1 VDYPLA
7 ADVLLVYD
15 NANKLYLSGGSLE
28 YVSNVVLYK
37 GETSYDATATVSGD
51 APLSKTI
58 LGGGTNYY
66 LGSGYGGPRSFNVN
80 NGDQTVLVAGA
91 YGYNSNQGL
100 IYIYERKSKNR
111 GDWELKQTI
120 YGNLGTNARFGGA
133 VSINDTGDRIFVS
146 ADQYSSNTGRV
157 LVYDRGSDGLFPDT
171 PTHTLT
177 GSNGS
182 GYAFGFSIDCNGAGD
197 KLIVGARNETA
208 TERGAHHLYEL
219 INGTWTR
226 TYHRVEG
233 NNNRRYGWAV
243 AMNKVGDRIV
253 VSGSYPNG
261 WIWIFHYENGSWVQK
276 TQISNPVAS
285 NEFGWYVSMND
296 VGDRVAVGCNTIRAY
311 IYDYNGTSWSL
322 FTSKTDNPTGHAGV
336 TLTPKG
342 DYIAIHGLNI
352 SPGGISSA
360 GAAYIYQISDT
371 GTLTLVRTFTGE
383 ASNDNLGWHVY
394 MSDDL
399 EVIVMGAKGND
410 EGGSDAGKLYV
421 YSFDTWAENFYITQP
436 GTYRADLQICGIDYK
451 TNEVEVTGSVTPEK
465 TWVNEQKLLGEV
477 AGDLFGY
484 SVSISGDYAIVG
496 AYIKN
501 SYKGAAYIYKRDG
514 TTWTEQANFTGEA
527 ASDQFGYSVS
537 ISGDYA
543 IVGAAVNDTGTGAA
557 YIYTRS
563 GTSWTQQ
570 QELNGEA
577 TSYFGWSVSISGDYA
592 IVGAPY
598 DDTAFNNAGAAY
610 IFKRDGTTWTEQ
622 DKLLGEA
629 ASDQFGESVGISGD
643 YAIVGA
649 YIKNSFTGV
658 AYIFKRDGT
667 TWTEQANFDG
677 EATSDSFGQS
687 VSISGDY
694 AIVGAQGN
702 DTAFSNA
709 GTAYIYKR
717 DGTSWTQQKKLL
729 GETADDYFGRSV
741 SISGD
746 YVIVGAQGND
756 TAFSDAGAAYIYK
769 RDGTSWTQQKKLLG
783 EATSD
788 SFGWSVSISGDYAI
802 VGAPYE
808 DTGGGS
814 AGAAYIYEL
823 TPVAD
828 LTFDG
833 YNQLSLTNTPT
844 YTSSKL
850 AYYSNVYDVGT
861 LTDKLFIDKT
871 GEYTSLTFD
880 TSSNVAYFSN
890 VTVGA
895 MGTTLADYVVDTTI
909 YGTVQSGQTHQIGQ
923 GGFGNNTILNA
934 DGTRLLI
941 TDPLNYPSGRG
952 RAYIYHLENGSW
964 VLKQTWDNPNNTGQR
979 FADGACMNEDGTRIF
994 LMHNASEKVY
1004 TYEYTNGA
1012 WPTDNTGTHVITVG
1026 TNIGAE
1032 YEGLACNKA
1041 GDVLLMGHGNANTAY
1056 IYRRASATSWSQ
1068 DSGGSFTKGRGVAM
1082 NGDGTRAFIGN
1093 STDGTVHMTEWSGS
1107 TWSSLTQI
1115 IDESYSNWPCTMMS
1129 DSAGETLVIVS
1140 GNGDSSS
1147 GNSGIYERNSGD
1159 GTWSR
1164 VQGVNADTEI
1174 YGMRLPSISYDG
1186 TMVLVGSFRYDS
1198 SKGRAQLWQK
1208 SNGAWT
1214 LKKEY
1219 LNPDTSP
1226 ASSDQFGAGCGIAR
1240 TTKDKFVIGM
1250 EGDDTA
1256 GTDYGSVY
1264 VYSNEIPKYLDFD
1277 TYNKLSIQNITP
1289 TATTLKYGSN
1299 TYDLGTRTDVYIDKA
1314 GTYDAGIKASDKF
1327 ALVSNVVSGT
1337 IQPYTFMK
1345 NVQTIYGASSSEQLG
1360 WSDNEGGGTICF
1372 NKDGT
1377 KLALSSFNA
1386 QKVYVYTLTNGTY
1399 VLDSG
1404 TPLTNSNH
1412 FFGYACSL
1420 NDDGTILA
1428 TNHFGGSNQQTGD
1441 TYVYQYSSGSWSL
1454 RATFG
1459 GGLYYTKASVLDG
1472 VGNRVLASASGTN
1485 TMKIYDWNG
1494 STYAETYSFSGSSEF
1509 ANGMDMTR
1517 DGLIVGGIN
1526 KTTNNTVKV
1535 WQYSGSSWSQMGS
1548 DVSVGNVSSFFRLN
1562 RVGGTRFIV
1571 SSPYDDTAFTDAGIV
1586 KVYDYTG
1593 GSWTNTKTFYGD
1605 SASSGLGTSI
1615 NISDDGKVIISGGS
1629 TDDTKSTDA
1638 GVFYEFKETNGVW
1651 ETKKFYDNVAGARFG
1666 SGIAMNS
1673 TANVYAIGAG
1683 YDDTIANNAGKVVIY
1698 KPENVFS
1705 FDGYNKLSIEN
1716 ITPTASTLRLGSNTY
1731 DIGTAT
1737 DIYIEDTGTY
1747 EIETKDANTFAL
1759 VSNTATYQVHPNTA
1773 YSNYRSIGGIS
1784 AASTSLHNENITTTY
1799 SVTMWAKKIN
1809 GQYFFRTAN
1818 SDTSSNPNNT
1828 HGILRWN
1835 GGKVS
1840 HVTWT
1845 SNNSLG
1851 ITYNTT
1857 LDATSKDEW
1866 HFYGFEFEG
1875 TTTKL
1880 HLDGA
1885 APITGT
1891 TGLLGQT
1898 HNRIRFDDPTIFSTG
1913 SARLAEFAV
1922 YNRALSDAEFVSI
1935 YNNGLPNG
1943 PDNVSSGRVS
1953 WFKCLSGAMGTNSGT
1968 GGDFDASFTEDTD
1981 VPSAWL
1987 DPTPSLTHDT
1997 YNKLSIENITPTAST
2012 LRLGSNTY
2020 DIGTA
2025 TDIYIEDTGT
2035 YEIETKDANTF
2046 AFTNTMVSGTIKTVE
2061 PVITGG
2067 YFFGHALT
2075 YDGKLYGW
2083 GENSSGEL
2091 GVGDTTDKT
2100 VPTLCTGI
2108 PQGEIVSIWNQS
2120 IRGQSRWAKTRDGR
2134 IWVTGDHDSY
2144 CLPGSSSDF
2153 TTFTDVS
2160 VEFGDYTQ
2168 TSNNVVWA
2176 SGSERATQVLM
2187 ENGDVW
2193 SFGDD
2198 TGSLGVLGQGASP
2211 TSDRTP
2217 RKLNVS
2223 NITKITY
2230 GGDLVLAL
2238 DSSNVIW
2245 MWGRNEVGNSTL
2257 GWGPYNVP
2265 TNIMS
2270 TGTNSLT
2277 SLLATDSETVVDIE
2291 SSYYSM
2297 FALTDKGTVYCTGH
2311 NASGQLGQGNATAKT
2326 SSDGWVKIEYFTS
2339 NAITVN
2345 KLYVGGG
2352 NPHVFADTSDGWY
2365 CWGENTTGELG
2376 LGDNTD
2382 KLSPVK
2388 FTGVSNIKKF
2398 GVGYLV
2404 SYAIT
2409 EDGKYYAWGRG
2420 TNYARGDNTTG
2431 DITYPKHIDTLPNI
2445 LAPSFEFDGYDK
2457 VFVNKDGGIKT
2468 WTSGPSY
2475 IDHIPGIG
2483 SWDNN
2488 TFMPLYKVSDD
2499 GVNAVYAIQTYST
2512 DHSIKYTY
2520 ATKIWSDN
2528 GSNHPHYVTSNTDD
2542 PTIRESTPNAK
2553 TLVAMQDNGNIFYKF
2568 NNPFYS
2574 DSFENTKYT
2583 KGTTTYDVGE
2593 ASIITVPDPGTYDAQ
2608 LKSLFNFS
2616 LKSTTIPATS
2626 STGLYTWAFHHGN
2639 FDNAYGDG
2647 DILTARDNGRFYADT
2662 PSYTGDIGTITGSK
2676 GVPGASTQYPTGG
2689 WLTSS
2694 TSTQYPS
2701 INNNGFITQFTNYY
2715 NGMNSDNYKILD
2727 NNDTTSTY
2735 APSDQGCAFSYYN
2748 NSEKVYIEKVYV
2760 DFGTGQPESET
2771 IFLLEY
2777 ANDVSTVTSSTSINS
2792 RDSSILKVIN
2802 SRNVWEIT
2810 VNKALWK
2817 FHIDCY
2823 NNGNNK
2829 MGCSP
2834 YSMYWTAY
2842 TLGEDDGTIYT
2853 FTPASTLTAN
2863 VLMVAGGGSGGSYNT
2878 GGGGAGGLVYKQ
2890 NESISTGVKTI
2901 VVGNGGEAIANSAG
2915 LRDGLPGKD
2924 TTFLGYTAIG
2934 GGAHGD
2940 ATSDDKSGGSGGAGA
2955 GASSSDALQPT
2966 STTGGFGNQGGTND
2980 SDRAGGGGGGAGGAG
2995 ENGDR
3000 NTKAGDGGIGKN
3012 YGYIFGTNYGENGW
3026 FAGGG
3031 GGGDSD
3037 QWHSAARGFGGKGG
3051 GGHGVGTF
3059 DTGQYGQ
3066 SHTGGGGGGSGQDSL
3081 NTPNAIRGG
3090 GGGSGIVLFQTNVET
3105 PNVNSEVKAPKPD
3118 GFLVYNDNL
3127 DLVSRGPIPGSYNS
3141 NTVKTVKLPDG
3152 SEGPVYYSASG
3163 YTYFGV
3169 QPSNTIQGDGSF
3181 QTVESVFMPISTG
3194 YYTHIASLMYS
3205 DSNLMTLGIDGNNK
3219 LNIQHNNNVSH
3230 NAVTTLTTSD
3240 YVMEHGKWYHLVLTT
3255 DYLGNAKA
3263 YVNGYLVASERWSSM
3278 NSDKRQVMFYR
3289 IGVDNHPTRTFL
3301 TSTSQCYYSE
3311 LNKKEVMQ
3319 LAESVGLGPKLEYD
3333 GLNAINV
3340 VNAEPGSG
3348 TEITIYESNV
3358 NDTSNLYV
3366 VSCNESSYLLSNAGT
3381 YYAQIKGT
3389 DTFTITRPLTVTDDH
3404 FPLYQYPP
3412 IDGTTSGLTE
3422 SAAADTW
3429 STWTISG
3436 ASNGNGQYQAK
3447 TTHAPFSIS
3456 FTAYRAFN
3464 NDVSDDNGQY
3474 VDASQKTNVG
3484 LTLQLPSAKTIRKYR
3499 MYPVD
3504 HSLSSGAIPGSS
3516 TDPTLSGGDP
3526 DYKSRPKSWILKGS
3540 SDGTNWTDL
3549 DTVTNKPISI
3559 YGDVYSIDS
3568 PASYQY
3574 YQMFVVNIVD
3584 TSALLRIGE
3593 WQLWGDA

>member
-1 VDYPLA
+1 
-7 ADVLLVYD
+7 
-15 NANKLYLSGGSLE
+15 
-28 YVSNVVLYK
+28 
-37 GETSYDATATVSGD
+37 
-51 APLSKTI
+51 
-58 LGGGTNYY
+58 
-66 LGSGYGGPRSFNVN
+66 
-80 NGDQTVLVAGA
+80 
-91 YGYNSNQGL
+91 
-100 IYIYERKSKNR
+100 
-111 GDWELKQTI
+111 
-120 YGNLGTNARFGGA
+120 
-133 VSINDTGDRIFVS
+133 
-146 ADQYSSNTGRV
+146 
-157 LVYDRGSDGLFPDT
+157 
-171 PTHTLT
+171 
-177 GSNGS
+177 
-182 GYAFGFSIDCNGAGD
+182 
-197 KLIVGARNETA
+197 
-208 TERGAHHLYEL
+208 
-219 INGTWTR
+219 
-226 TYHRVEG
+226 
-233 NNNRRYGWAV
+233 
-243 AMNKVGDRIV
+243 
-253 VSGSYPNG
+253 
-261 WIWIFHYENGSWVQK
+261 
-276 TQISNPVAS
+276 
-285 NEFGWYVSMND
+285 
-296 VGDRVAVGCNTIRAY
+296 
-311 IYDYNGTSWSL
+311 
-322 FTSKTDNPTGHAGV
+322 
-336 TLTPKG
+336 
-342 DYIAIHGLNI
+342 
-352 SPGGISSA
+352 
-360 GAAYIYQISDT
+360 
-371 GTLTLVRTFTGE
+371 
-383 ASNDNLGWHVY
+383 
-394 MSDDL
+394 
-399 EVIVMGAKGND
+399 
-410 EGGSDAGKLYV
+410 
-421 YSFDTWAENFYITQP
+421 
-436 GTYRADLQICGIDYK
+436 
-451 TNEVEVTGSVTPEK
+451 
-465 TWVNEQKLLGEV
+465 
-477 AGDLFGY
+477 
-484 SVSISGDYAIVG
+484 
-496 AYIKN
+496 
-501 SYKGAAYIYKRDG
+501 
-514 TTWTEQANFTGEA
+514 
-527 ASDQFGYSVS
+527 
-537 ISGDYA
+537 
-543 IVGAAVNDTGTGAA
+543 
-557 YIYTRS
+557 
-563 GTSWTQQ
+563 
-570 QELNGEA
+570 
-577 TSYFGWSVSISGDYA
+577 
-592 IVGAPY
+592 
-598 DDTAFNNAGAAY
+598 
-610 IFKRDGTTWTEQ
+610 
-622 DKLLGEA
+622 
-629 ASDQFGESVGISGD
+629 
-643 YAIVGA
+643 
-649 YIKNSFTGV
+649 
-658 AYIFKRDGT
+658 
-667 TWTEQANFDG
+667 
-677 EATSDSFGQS
+677 
-687 VSISGDY
+687 
-694 AIVGAQGN
+694 
-702 DTAFSNA
+702 
-709 GTAYIYKR
+709 
-717 DGTSWTQQKKLL
+717 
-729 GETADDYFGRSV
+729 
-741 SISGD
+741 
-746 YVIVGAQGND
+746 
-756 TAFSDAGAAYIYK
+756 
-769 RDGTSWTQQKKLLG
+769 
-783 EATSD
+783 
-788 SFGWSVSISGDYAI
+788 
-802 VGAPYE
+802 
-808 DTGGGS
+808 
-814 AGAAYIYEL
+814 
-823 TPVAD
+823 
-828 LTFDG
+828 
-833 YNQLSLTNTPT
+833 
-844 YTSSKL
+844 
-850 AYYSNVYDVGT
+850 
-861 LTDKLFIDKT
+861 
-871 GEYTSLTFD
+871 
-880 TSSNVAYFSN
+880 
-890 VTVGA
+890 
-895 MGTTLADYVVDTTI
+895 
-909 YGTVQSGQTHQIGQ
+909 
-923 GGFGNNTILNA
+923 
-934 DGTRLLI
+934 
-941 TDPLNYPSGRG
+941 
-952 RAYIYHLENGSW
+952 
-964 VLKQTWDNPNNTGQR
+964 
-979 FADGACMNEDGTRIF
+979 
-994 LMHNASEKVY
+994 
-1004 TYEYTNGA
+1004 
-1012 WPTDNTGTHVITVG
+1012 
-1026 TNIGAE
+1026 
-1032 YEGLACNKA
+1032 
-1041 GDVLLMGHGNANTAY
+1041 
-1056 IYRRASATSWSQ
+1056 
-1068 DSGGSFTKGRGVAM
+1068 
-1082 NGDGTRAFIGN
+1082 
-1093 STDGTVHMTEWSGS
+1093 
-1107 TWSSLTQI
+1107 
-1115 IDESYSNWPCTMMS
+1115 
-1129 DSAGETLVIVS
+1129 
-1140 GNGDSSS
+1140 
-1147 GNSGIYERNSGD
+1147 
-1159 GTWSR
+1159 
-1164 VQGVNADTEI
+1164 
-1174 YGMRLPSISYDG
+1174 
-1186 TMVLVGSFRYDS
+1186 
-1198 SKGRAQLWQK
+1198 
-1208 SNGAWT
+1208 
-1214 LKKEY
+1214 
-1219 LNPDTSP
+1219 
-1226 ASSDQFGAGCGIAR
+1226 
-1240 TTKDKFVIGM
+1240 
-1250 EGDDTA
+1250 
-1256 GTDYGSVY
+1256 
-1264 VYSNEIPKYLDFD
+1264 
-1277 TYNKLSIQNITP
+1277 
-1289 TATTLKYGSN
+1289 
-1299 TYDLGTRTDVYIDKA
+1299 
-1314 GTYDAGIKASDKF
+1314 
-1327 ALVSNVVSGT
+1327 VVSGT

-1420 NDDGTILA
+1420 NDDGTLLA
-1428 TNHFGGSNQQTGD
+1428 VNHFGGSNQQTGD

-1494 STYAETYSFSGSSEF
+1494 STYAESQSFSGSSEF

-1586 KVYDYTG
+1586 KVYDYAG

-1705 FDGYNKLSIEN
+1705 FDGYNKLSINGVTPTSTTLTDPSGNTYDLTTQTDVYIKDTGTYEAAITVSDKFALVSNTVTTVNSITEKIPLVSWTNLGTSLTSDDGVHTFTSDGSNYSQVSGSTDNYITNTGNERLYIDLESLRSREKAFTFEYEIYGPQWKFGAQFGNLLGTISSSHEADSIGFHFGAAHSTDLGLHSPNVNLVYTTGENENDFGTSRWVKIRWTREANSNTIKLYIDDVYKNQITADSSSPNNTSYTDYGIKSHITLFRHDWNSTTNQYAASGTRIRNIKLWDTVDIKIPKLTHDTYNKLSIEN

-1747 EIETKDANTFAL
+1747 EIETKDANTFAFA
-1759 VSNTATYQVHPNTA
+1759 SNTATYQVHPNTA

-1828 HGILRWN
+1828 HGILRWQSS
-1835 GGKVS
+1835 KIS

-1845 SNNSLG
+1845 SNNGLG

-2035 YEIETKDANTF
+2035 YDIEAKSANAFVF
-2046 AFTNTMVSGTIKTVE
+2046 ASNVVSSVTRVE

-2067 YFFGHALT
+2067 YQFGHALT

-2083 GENSSGEL
+2083 GENSNGEL
-2091 GVGDTTDKT
+2091 GVGDITDKT

-2245 MWGRNEVGNSTL
+2245 MWGRNSTGNSTL

-2376 LGDNTD
+2376 LGDTTD

-2457 VFVNKDGGIKT
+2457 VFVNYPEVYKYDF
-2468 WTSGPSY
+2468 Y
-2475 IDHIPGIG
+2475 I
-2483 SWDNN
+2483 NV
-2488 TFMPLYKVSDD
+2488 LSDD
-2499 GVNAVYAIQTYST
+2499 NLVFHEINFKDST
-2512 DHSIKYTY
+2512 GASIKPLSYDKY
-2520 ATKIWSDN
+2520 NEIPVASWATGDMSGLFD
-2528 GSNHPHYVTSNTDD
+2528 GSTTAPPDF
-2542 PTIRESTPNAK
+2542 
-2553 TLVAMQDNGNIFYKF
+2553 GFYK
-2568 NNPFYS
+2568 S
-2574 DSFENTKYT
+2574 DSSVGDKMFYVILPKLASSVVISHARPKYTPGFKIKVGTSVVFSEDSNGGTGETPAPYSKTCTLSTNVSKSQYTKYT
-2583 KGTTTYDVGE
+2583 KDTHTYDTNQAQIVTISE
-2593 ASIITVPDPGTYDAQ
+2593 PGTYDAQ
-2608 LKSLFNFS
+2608 IKSDTDFS
-2616 LKSTTIPATS
+2616 LKSTTIPETKAS
-2626 STGLYTWAFHHGN
+2626 GLYTWAFHHGN

-2853 FTPASTLTAN
+2853 FTPASALTAN
-2863 VLMVAGGGSGGSYNT
+2863 VLMVAGGGGGGGRYNC
-2878 GGGGAGGLVYKQ
+2878 GGGGAGGLVYTVGTTL
-2890 NESISTGVKTI
+2890 SGTKTI
-2901 VVGNGGEAIANSAG
+2901 VVGNGDSGGNGGAQSGYN
-2915 LRDGLPGKD
+2915 GKD
-2924 TTFLGYTAIG
+2924 TTFTGLTTAVG
-2934 GGAHGD
+2934 GGYGGTQGTAGG
-2940 ATSDDKSGGSGGAGA
+2940 TGGSGGGGGGQTGNGPGGSA
-2955 GASSSDALQPT
+2955 T
-2966 STTGGFGNQGGTND
+2966 SGQGFAGGTGSN
-2980 SDRAGGGGGGAGGAG
+2980 SGSTFGGGGGGGGAGDVGG
-2995 ENGDR
+2995 NGSDGVGG
-3000 NTKAGDGGIGKN
+3000 NGGIGKF
-3012 YGYIFGTNYGENGW
+3012 FGTGSSYTDFGDEYGEGGY
-3026 FAGGG
+3026 FASGAGGG
-3031 GGGDSD
+3031 SKGSTAGGIPG
-3037 QWHSAARGFGGKGG
+3037 RGG
-3051 GGHGVGTF
+3051 GG
-3059 DTGQYGQ
+3059 YGARYYGYMGIGGSQ
-3066 SHTGGGGGGSGQDSL
+3066 HALPHTGGGGGGGS
-3081 NTPNAIRGG
+3081 TPDRDQHPGYASNGDGG
-3090 GGGSGIVLFQTNVET
+3090 VTAHGGRGGSGIVLIQTNVAL
-3105 PNVNSEVKAPKPD
+3105 PNGSNTAVVQVGNPRRRSLPPTVDYMGSEVNRFYIIDSASMPTYKLPTHWYVDPIGSNSNSLYSTQGSHSLQKRAD
-3118 GFLVYNDNL
+3118 GGTSSVWYATSNHYFAEY
-3127 DLVSRGPIPGSYNS
+3127 GSYM
-3141 NTVKTVKLPDG
+3141 
-3152 SEGPVYYSASG
+3152 A
-3163 YTYFGV
+3163 
-3169 QPSNTIQGDGSF
+3169 
-3181 QTVESVFMPISTG
+3181 QTADAIFMPVEQQRYNVLLSIGSNSDNDISLGMNADGTASLRRRVYSGSIDIANGTITCFTTG
-3194 YYTHIASLMYS
+3194 KWHHIALTV
-3205 DSNLMTLGIDGNNK
+3205 DSGG
-3219 LNIQHNNNVSH
+3219 
-3230 NAVTTLTTSD
+3230 NAV
-3240 YVMEHGKWYHLVLTT
+3240 G
-3255 DYLGNAKA
+3255 
-3263 YVNGYLVASERWSSM
+3263 YVNGYPVVSGTYTSVAVVGSRSGNMHFRCGTGGVTFRKFLTYECSTYNFLM
-3278 NSDKRQVMFYR
+3278 TPKQVMQR
-3289 IGVDNHPTRTFL
+3289 A
-3301 TSTSQCYYSE
+3301 
-3311 LNKKEVMQ
+3311 
-3319 LAESVGLGPKLEYD
+3319 AEVGLGPKLEYD

-3340 VNAEPGSG
+3340 VNTEKNS
-3348 TEITIYESNV
+3348 EITIYESNV

-3389 DTFTITRPLTVTDDH
+3389 DTFTITRPLTVSDDH

-3412 IDGTTSGLTE
+3412 VVTGTTSGLTT
-3422 SAAADTW
+3422 STTADTW
-3429 STWTISG
+3429 NTWTISG
-3436 ASNGNGQYQAK
+3436 AANGNGTYKAK
-3447 TTHAPFSIS
+3447 TSQATNAPGGTHATIAGL
-3456 FTAYRAFN
+3456 FTN
-3464 NDVSDDNGQY
+3464 GIKNDTITEGGTTHYNMLQTSSATTCD
-3474 VDASQKTNVG
+3474 
-3484 LTLQLPSAKTIRKYR
+3484 LTLQLPSAKIIRKYVL
-3499 MYPVD
+3499 YPTD
-3504 HSLSSGAIPGSS
+3504 TNAPTSPYEPGSS
-3516 TDPTLSGGDP
+3516 VDPTLPGNGGEN
-3526 DYKSRPKSWILKGS
+3526 SLRRPKSWVLKGS
-3540 SDGTNWTDL
+3540 NDDANWTDL
-3549 DTVTNKPISI
+3549 DTVTNQPPSI
-3559 YGDVYSIDS
+3559 YGDVHSISS

-3574 YQMFVVNIVD
+3574 YKLSVTANNGSTERLQ
-3584 TSALLRIGE
+3584 LGE